1 MRALSSHWKFQKR
14 SKKWSRQY
22 SNSQST
28 DSNDHRLLGNRPGAE
43 LSRSLTSL
51 RNLKGYSFADTR
63 DDDNDQP
70 LLKTQSVFCLPS
82 HCSQSKSEGYFSG
95 NDEPEQV
102 IPELI
107 GSQPD
112 LPAIVSAEAASNAVT
127 LTVTMRNRHTLPNKL
142 PLVKIDRSRHFSSPP
157 TITKGEEQTPV
168 DECDSPGVLSSAVF
182 FSGEEFI
189 SSTESILEAFTNEV
203 SSKIASLRRKA
214 TNIVSG
220 SLFQQQAN
228 SSAYGSSSLSD
239 SYMED
244 QESILLPDP
253 NVADKQST
261 SEHSVFLPAVE
272 VAGDDSLMFHRR
284 NDNAR

>member
-1 MRALSSHWKFQKR
+1 
-14 SKKWSRQY
+14 
-22 SNSQST
+22 
-28 DSNDHRLLGNRPGAE
+28 
-43 LSRSLTSL
+43 
-51 RNLKGYSFADTR
+51 
-63 DDDNDQP
+63 

-95 NDEPEQV
+95 NDEPEQAV
-102 IPELI
+102 PELV

-112 LPAIVSAEAASNAVT
+112 LPAIVSAEAASNAIT
-127 LTVTMRNRHTLPNKL
+127 LTVTMRNYHTLPTKL
-142 PLVKIDRSRHFSSPP
+142 PLVQIDRPRHFSSPP
-157 TITKGEEQTPV
+157 TLRKDQEQQTPI

-182 FSGEEFI
+182 FSGEEFL
-189 SSTESILEAFTNEV
+189 SSTESILDAFTNEISTKV
-203 SSKIASLRRKA
+203 ASLRRKA
-214 TNIVSG
+214 TNIVSAAG

-244 QESILLPDP
+244 QENILLPDP
-253 NVADKQST
+253 NVVDKQST

-272 VAGDDSLMFHRR
+272 VAGDDSQMMHRR